1 MRLIDAD
8 ALISK
13 IWELHKKTEE
23 SYDLCVD
30 ELKEV
35 YCGIVSIID
44 EQPTAYDTEWWISAD
59 DRVPESSNTYIV
71 CCKEQK
77 LKHVTFAKFYKKLGY
92 WELKGSRTFWK
103 VTHWMPLPDAPTNT
117 PNDTS
122 TKQLYKELNYCDIT

>member
-13 IWELHKKTEE
+13 ILELHKKTEE

-59 DRVPESSNTYIV
+59 DRVPESSDTYIV
-71 CCKEQK
+71 CCKEQD

-103 VTHWMPLPDAPTNT
+103 VTHWMPLPEP
-117 PNDTS
+117 P
-122 TKQLYKELNYCDIT
+122 KESDKNEIN

>member
-13 IWELHKKTEE
+13 IWELHKKTEK

-44 EQPTAYDTEWWISAD
+44 EQPTAYD
-59 DRVPESSNTYIV
+59 
-71 CCKEQK
+71 
-77 LKHVTFAKFYKKLGY
+77 TFAKFYKKLGY

-103 VTHWMPLPDAPTNT
+103 VTHWMPLPDAPE
-117 PNDTS
+117 
-122 TKQLYKELNYCDIT
+122 QE

>member
-35 YCGIVSIID
+35 YCVIVSIID
-44 EQPTAYDTEWWISAD
+44 EQPTAYDAD
-59 DRVPESSNTYIV
+59 KVVERIEQLRMQYFMTIANTGDKTLDVAYEKVCKALDNAIEIV
-71 CCKEQK
+71 
-77 LKHVTFAKFYKKLGY
+77 KKGG
-92 WELKGSRTFWK
+92 KK
-103 VTHWMPLPDAPTNT
+103 
-117 PNDTS
+117 
-122 TKQLYKELNYCDIT
+122 